1 MKKNI
6 FKIIVALIVVFL
18 VSFLLL
24 ITRAADRPFNQV
36 TLSNVNS
43 ITNGSLP
50 SFYDTIISVG
60 LDQAGLKD
68 QNVVVNTLSDGAR
81 EQFEGELKA
90 HIREVN
96 GSFYLFIS
104 DLDRE
109 DAIRVICHEIVHMQ
123 QYISGDLVYQD
134 GNLIWK
140 GQNVDLQRVEYQ
152 ERDWETDAF
161 RKENQ
166 LINYVEQVLW
176 GD

>member
-6 FKIIVALIVVFL
+6 FKIVIAVIVVFL
-18 VSFLLL
+18 ISFILL
-24 ITRAADRPFNQV
+24 ISRAADRPFNQV
-36 TLSNVNS
+36 ALSDVNS
-43 ITNGSLP
+43 ITNGVLP

-60 LDQAGLKD
+60 LDQAGIKD
-68 QNVVVNTLSDGAR
+68 RNIIVNTLSDGAR
-81 EQFEGELKA
+81 EQFQGELKA

-109 DAIRVICHEIVHMQ
+109 DAIRVICHEIVHVQ

-134 GNLIWK
+134 DILIWK

-152 ERDWETDAF
+152 EREWEIDAF

-166 LINYVEQVLW
+166 LINSVEEVLW
-176 GD
+176 GN

>member
-6 FKIIVALIVVFL
+6 FKIVIAVIVVFL
-18 VSFLLL
+18 ISFILL
-24 ITRAADRPFNQV
+24 ISRASDRPFNQV
-36 TLSNVNS
+36 TLSDGNS
-43 ITNGSLP
+43 ITNGVLP

-60 LDQAGLKD
+60 LDQAGIKD
-68 QNVVVNTLSDGAR
+68 LNIIVNTLSDGAR
-81 EQFEGELKA
+81 EQFQGELKA

-109 DAIRVICHEIVHMQ
+109 DAIRVICHEIVHVQ

-134 GNLIWK
+134 GILIWK
-140 GQNVDLQRVEYQ
+140 GQNVDLQRVEYE
-152 ERDWETDAF
+152 EREWEVDAF

-166 LINYVEQVLW
+166 LINSVEEVLW
-176 GD
+176 GN